1 MREEPLI
8 QRNTLELDN
17 SKIEIGDIV
26 YIFRDS
32 SFLSDRIA
40 SRNYIV
46 QVENIHK
53 DNNGYTLI
61 QFKDKEDILLFENIN
76 DVIKLKTYS
85 YDEINYKPGDFFF
98 STRHVELAR
107 KKNIVYESVE
117 GYEDDRVYY
126 MPYHGEASCSISN
139 FLNEIKF
146 INVNNN
152 LSLKSNQNNTNNSY
166 MKLIKSLVK
175 E

>member
-8 QRNTLELDN
+8 YQNTLELDN
-17 SKIEIGDIV
+17 SKIEIGDII
-26 YIFRDS
+26 YIHRA
-32 SFLSDRIA
+32 SDFTLNRIA

-46 QVENIHK
+46 QVENILS
-53 DNNGYTLI
+53 DNGYI
-61 QFKDKEDILLFENIN
+61 VIKFKDKEDILLFENIN
-76 DVIKLKTYS
+76 DVAKLKTYS
-85 YDEINYKPGDFFF
+85 YDEINYKPGDLFF

-117 GYEDDRVYY
+117 GYGDDRVYY
-126 MPYHGEASCSISN
+126 MPYHGEESCSISN

>member
-17 SKIEIGDIV
+17 SKIEIGDII
-26 YIFRDS
+26 YIHRASDS
-32 SFLSDRIA
+32 TLRRVA

-46 QVENIHK
+46 KVENIHK

-61 QFKDKEDILLFENIN
+61 QFKDKEDILLSENIN
-76 DVIKLKTYS
+76 DVVKLKTYS
-85 YDEINYKPGDFFF
+85 YDEINYKPGDLFF

-117 GYEDDRVYY
+117 GHKEDRVFY
-126 MPYHGEASCSISN
+126 MPYKGEESCSISTYIN
-139 FLNEIKF
+139 DIKF